1 MTIYSGFSHKQWCL
15 PEGIYGISHF
25 QTYLYLSFI
34 GQIQILRG
42 EPTIG
47 FTVDGE
53 ITIFLVGKS
62 TGRHGF

>member
-1 MTIYSGFSHKQWCL
+1 MVIFHSYVGL
-15 PEGIYGISHF
+15 PEGISHF
-25 QTYLYLSFI
+25 QTYPYLSFI
-34 GQIQILRG
+34 GQIEILR
-42 EPTIG
+42 IG